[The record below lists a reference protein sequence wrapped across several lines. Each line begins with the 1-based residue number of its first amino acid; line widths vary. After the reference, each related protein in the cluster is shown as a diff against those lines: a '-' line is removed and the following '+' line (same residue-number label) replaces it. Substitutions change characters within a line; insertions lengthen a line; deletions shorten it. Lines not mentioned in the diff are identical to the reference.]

1 MKKAWIAVAAV
12 ALVVLPGTAG
22 AHRKG
27 PDVKNAAKYC
37 KSLRAEM
44 GVEAFRAAYG
54 GRPNAFG
61 KCVSKR
67 VHEVRD
73 ARKAARQA
81 CAEELGV
88 KRFRPAGEDKPA
100 KPGKAFR
107 DCVRAKTQADTSDDD
122 EHVVNAAKLCKAE
135 REQDE
140 DAFRNKYGT
149 NHNKRNAFGKC
160 VSKHAR
166 EAEAESD
173 ADKTAEPSG
182 S

>member
-12 ALVVLPGTAG
+12 ALVALPGTAG
-22 AHRKG
+22 ADRKS

-37 KSLRAEM
+37 KALRAAM
-44 GVEAFRAAYG
+44 GVEAFREANG

-67 VHEVRD
+67 VHELRD
-73 ARKAARQA
+73 ARKAARAA

-88 KRFRPAGEDKPA
+88 KRFRPEGDKPA
-100 KPGKAFR
+100 RPSKAFR

-122 EHVVNAAKLCKAE
+122 EHVVNAAKLCAAE

-140 DAFRNKYGT
+140 DAFRENYGT

-160 VSKHAR
+160 VSG
-166 EAEAESD
+166 
-173 ADKTAEPSG
+173 KTQEPAS
-182 S
+182 

>member
-12 ALVVLPGTAG
+12 ALVALPGTAG

-27 PDVKNAAKYC
+27 PDAKNAAKYC
-37 KSLRAEM
+37 KNLRAEL
-44 GVEAFRAAYG
+44 GVETFRATYG
-54 GRPNAFG
+54 GRSNAFG

-73 ARKAARQA
+73 ARRAAREA
-81 CAEELGV
+81 CATELGV
-88 KRFRPAGEDKPA
+88 KRFRPAGDDKPA
-100 KPGKAFR
+100 KPGRTFS
-107 DCVRAKTQADTSDDD
+107 DCVRAKTRADVSDDD
-122 EHVVNAAKLCKAE
+122 EHVVNAAKTCAAE

-140 DAFRNKYGT
+140 AAFRQKYGT

-160 VSKHAR
+160 VSQHAR
-166 EAEAESD
+166 AAEEQPDDQTSS
-173 ADKTAEPSG
+173 PSK